1 MVPPSIRPTLLLVE
15 DDDQL
20 SEMLAGLLRDAGY
33 DLAVARDGQTGLHL
47 GLTHTYDVMVIDRGL
62 PAIEGSDLVAR
73 LRRQGVA
80 TPILM
85 LTARGTVA
93 DRIHG
98 LDAGAEDYL
107 VKPFDVDE
115 LLARVRAL
123 HRRHQDRAESISL
136 GSRLLLVNERR
147 VVAVGIDV
155 DGSGAQGRGAGGT
168 SAKGIDDV
176 DLSGRECELLR
187 VLASRPNRVF
197 TRDEL
202 IARVFDD
209 AETPGAVDTYV
220 HYLRR
225 KLGKEC
231 VRTVHGMGYRI
242 GSI

>member
-1 MVPPSIRPTLLLVE
+1 MDQPGRAPALLLVE

-20 SEMLAGLLRDAGY
+20 SEMLNGLLSEAGY
-33 DLAVARDGQTGLHL
+33 RVTVARDGHTGLHK
-47 GLTHTYDVMVIDRGL
+47 GLSHPYDVMVIDRGL

-73 LRRQGVA
+73 FRAQGVA

-115 LLARVRAL
+115 LLARIRAL
-123 HRRHQDRAESISL
+123 HRRHQETAESMSI
-136 GSRLLLVNERR
+136 GVRQLLVQERR
-147 VVAVGIDV
+147 VVGE
-155 DGSGAQGRGAGGT
+155 GF
-168 SAKGIDDV
+168 DDV

-242 GSI
+242 GTA

>member
-1 MVPPSIRPTLLLVE
+1 MVPPLIRPPLLLVE

-20 SEMLAGLLRDAGY
+20 SEMLAGLLSEAGY
-33 DLAVARDGQTGLHL
+33 NVTVARDGQTGLHN

-85 LTARGTVA
+85 LTARGTVT

-107 VKPFDVDE
+107 VKPFNVDE

-123 HRRHQDRAESISL
+123 HRRHEDRAESISL

-147 VVAVGIDV
+147 VVANRPDTPA
-155 DGSGAQGRGAGGT
+155 DGPGD
-168 SAKGIDDV
+168 SAEGIDDV